1 MDKIFILLVTI
12 FLTIPAWSQS
22 DSIQNPFD
30 IIGRDTSAK
39 VPVVV
44 VKIDTQVLDKSDLT
58 VLPSSVPD
66 SLGTSSVDTF
76 EEGPQDFS
84 IAQVDTSGIN
94 GDSIGGE
101 LRISAQSLD
110 NVDLDYQDSTGSLT
124 DVPVT
129 KDSTRPII
137 SEIKDLSDNI
147 AELKVSNQNILIIF
161 TVLSLLLLA
170 ALLAVN
176 RAMINK
182 SYRAIAND
190 NYLRFLFREYK
201 SMPWLYWLFYLLFS
215 MNLGFF
221 LYMLSS
227 HLNLDFE
234 PTVLFLLI
242 CIVIVAIIYLTK
254 QVVLQI
260 LSATFP
266 VEKEAQLYGFVTMLI
281 NNLLGLILVPINL
294 LVAFAPPE
302 VAKWALWFGVAAI
315 VSLYFFRQLKGLFIS
330 GKFITS
336 YQFHFFLYLCTAEIA
351 PLLILGKFAVVNFG
365 FH

>member
-1 MDKIFILLVTI
+1 MEKLFILLVP
-12 FLTIPAWSQS
+12 FLLTTHAWSQS
-22 DSIQNPFD
+22 DSTKNPFD
-30 IIGRDTSAK
+30 IVGRDSSIKTVIVQSVDPNQPQDSGKFEADTLQLDLPNVQADDSVTLGLDNTSADS
-39 VPVVV
+39 
-44 VKIDTQVLDKSDLT
+44 I
-58 VLPSSVPD
+58 D
-66 SLGTSSVDTF
+66 SLASISDSVQSVADDNLRVDHDD
-76 EEGPQDFS
+76 QQL
-84 IAQVDTSGIN
+84 IASED
-94 GDSIGGE
+94 E
-101 LRISAQSLD
+101 LLVQ
-110 NVDLDYQDSTGSLT
+110 QDSS
-124 DVPVT
+124 
-129 KDSTRPII
+129 SPII
-137 SEIKDLSDNI
+137 EEIRDLSDNI

-170 ALLAVN
+170 ALLAMN
-176 RAMINK
+176 RTMINK

-215 MNLGFF
+215 LNLGFF

-227 HLNLDFE
+227 RWNLPYE
-234 PTVLFLLI
+234 PTVLLLLG
-242 CIVIVAIIYLTK
+242 CIVIVIVIYLTK
-254 QVVLQI
+254 QIVLQI

-302 VAKWALWFGVAAI
+302 VSKWALWFGIAAI
-315 VSLYFFRQLKGLFIS
+315 VIFYFFRQLKGLFIS
-330 GKFITS
+330 GKFIAS

-351 PLLILGKFAVVNFG
+351 PLLILGKLAVVNFG